1 MDKYKLIFSG
11 QIKPDKQKDVL
22 GRFLCKFLNISESNI
37 DKLFSGR
44 SFALRSNL
52 SQQNVYELQAKLEQ
66 AGILTKVI
74 REQQLEEEVT
84 FQDTTQRNNT
94 GQESVVSTDYK
105 MRVGERTICR
115 HCGSHLDEVPA
126 QALVTSNPTFPT
138 QQPVTTQPAAVSTEV
153 VTQVSIPSVHTE
165 TNSYEV
171 SAEIQNLNVSEA
183 WKQRFEILEKGG
195 AGSLTFSK
203 FFFGEGIKRLSQSE
217 VRSILFPVGI
227 FVIGMLAG
235 IFNYLFRGL
244 VRKGLFIGSIL
255 FAIFAV
261 IEFSASL
268 FGYGVSPK
276 LVPIVSG
283 CFFTYF
289 CCYDVYKLRVKH
301 ESFWPELPKLLGN
314 PFLLTVMFVA
324 SLGLYGAMIYES
336 I

>member
-1 MDKYKLIFSG
+1 MEKYKLIFSG

-66 AGILTKVI
+66 AGILTNVI

-84 FQDTTQRNNT
+84 FQDTTQRGNS
-94 GQESVVSTDYK
+94 GQESVVSNDYK

-115 HCGSHLDEVPA
+115 HCGSHLDEAPA
-126 QALVTSNPTFPT
+126 QALIAANA
-138 QQPVTTQPAAVSTEV
+138 QQPIITQPAVLSAQVAEV
-153 VTQVSIPSVHTE
+153 VTQIAIPSVQTV
-165 TNSYEV
+165 TNSHEV
-171 SAEIQNLNVSEA
+171 STEILSLKVSET

-227 FVIGMLAG
+227 FVLGMLGG

-289 CCYDVYKLRVKH
+289 CSYDVYKLKVKH

-324 SLGLYGAMIYES
+324 SLGLYGAMVYEN